1 MILFSFIY
9 YEMKENNHN
18 KDYERLLE
26 QSVDILIYDINNKYQ
41 YLKNQGLNK
50 DKISEIMNTYQSNRS
65 KEFANNYKLIK
76 KMIKEAVDEA
86 LEENGL
92 IVESS
97 EKANEMLSFKV
108 GKHVFEGRVTKIK
121 KLT

>member
-9 YEMKENNHN
+9 YEMKDINYN

-76 KMIKEAVDEA
+76 KIYIS
-86 LEENGL
+86 L
-92 IVESS
+92 
-97 EKANEMLSFKV
+97 
-108 GKHVFEGRVTKIK
+108 
-121 KLT
+121 